1 MKVEFRFFIWVILL
15 TTVPLITNANTVADF
30 GLNQNL
36 ISEKSV
42 SGSFPLVTPEQVA
55 PLWYDD
61 QDYPGVKRAIGDL
74 QQDIERV
81 TAQKPLMTSDQPKL
95 KAVVIIGT
103 LGKNK
108 IIDQLIN
115 DKKITVDDLQDKWES
130 FAITRVKNPAAGID
144 QALVIAGS
152 DKRGTIYGIYELSE
166 QLGVSPWYWWADVPP
181 KKRNQAYVIPGRF
194 ASGEPTVKYRGIF
207 LNNERPTLSGWTEEK
222 FGGMN
227 SDFYTKVFELL
238 LRLRANYLWPA
249 MWENAF
255 NEDDPKNPGLADEYG
270 IVMGTSHH
278 EPMMRSHKEWLTRKD
293 QYGNGQWN
301 YQTNSEAIQRFFR
314 EGIANSKNYENLV
327 TVGMRGDGDTG
338 MTSTGSMESDIKQI
352 EKIFTDQRK
361 IIAEEMKVDPATVPQ
376 LWALFTEVQK
386 FYDYGL
392 RPPEDVTLLWTDDNT
407 GNLRRVPTAEER
419 KRSGGAGIYYH
430 FDMHGGPF
438 AFRWIN
444 TNPIPKIWEQM
455 NLAVEYDATR
465 IWIVNVGDL
474 KPHETSIEFFLRMA
488 WNAKAFNKDNL
499 DEYLQAWA
507 ERDFGPT
514 YAKDIADIVA
524 RYTKYNGWRKPEL
537 IAPDTFSLVSYS
549 EAEKVESAWQEIVD
563 KAEMIY
569 SKIPEDQ
576 RDAFYQLVLH
586 PTKASAQVVQMNI
599 AAGRNQLYSR
609 QGRINVANAQAS
621 RVRELFKR
629 DRAMTDYYNKEMAG
643 GKWNHIMSQ
652 PHLGQFDWQPPR
664 VDSMPLVSEILP
676 LETKNFGVAIEGDTS
691 AWPEHFGDAV
701 LPTFE
706 SFYPKRSYVDI
717 FAEGTLPY
725 EYSID
730 TSDPWIILEKD
741 SAVKPDHRYWVGIDW
756 KKVPEGKST
765 GTIVVKGNRGAV
777 KVKVPVVKATAEQN
791 RQAKGRF
798 ASLDGALAILA
809 ADAPIKKSANGAS
822 WQKLPDYGREST
834 AIEVFPVTTASV
846 LPPKAAPQL
855 EYPVF
860 LPRAGSYEITL
871 VLGPVM
877 DIFPD
882 HGMRIAVGF
891 NDQPLQVLDIFADR
905 QSQTFVSE
913 AWWKIFTKDN
923 ARYLKSTHKV
933 DFTGPNLLK
942 IAMVDPALVLQKII
956 ISDKPLPKSYFGPD
970 VRDIYKK

>member
-1 MKVEFRFFIWVILL
+1 MKLHKICPLVIGILSCL
-15 TTVPLITNANTVADF
+15 FAMTAVAESHLELI
-30 GLNQNL
+30 QNFVT
-36 ISEKSV
+36 EKPKA
-42 SGSFPLVTPEQVA
+42 GSFALVTPKQTA
-55 PLWYDD
+55 ALLWYDE
-61 QDYPGVKRAIGDL
+61 QDYKGVKRAIVDL
-74 QQDIERV
+74 QKDIESV
-81 TAQKPLMTSDQPKL
+81 TTKKPSVTSEQPQQKN
-95 KAVVIIGT
+95 AVIIGT

-108 IIDQLIN
+108 IIDKLVI
-115 DKKITVDDLQDKWES
+115 DKKLNVDDLQGKWES
-130 FAITRVKNPAAGID
+130 FVITTVKNPVAGIE
-144 QALVIAGS
+144 QALVIVGS

-181 KKRNQAYVIPGRF
+181 KKREQAYILQGRY

-227 SDFYTKVFELL
+227 SEFYTKVFELL

-249 MWENAF
+249 MWDNAF
-255 NEDDPKNPGLADEYG
+255 NEDDPDNPRLADEYG

-278 EPMMRSHKEWLTRKD
+278 EPMMRSHKEWLARKD
-293 QYGNGQWN
+293 HYGNGQWN
-301 YQTNSEAIQRFFR
+301 YQTNTEAIQRFFR
-314 EGIANSKNYENLV
+314 EGIANSKKYENLV
-327 TVGMRGDGDTG
+327 TIGMRGDGDTG

-352 EKIFTDQRK
+352 EKIFSGQRQ
-361 IIAEEMKVDPATVPQ
+361 IIADETKTDPAKIPQ

-386 FYDYGL
+386 FYDHSL
-392 RPPEDVTLLWTDDNT
+392 RPPEDVTLLWTDDNV
-407 GNLRRVPTAEER
+407 GNLRRVPTEEER
-419 KRSGGAGIYYH
+419 KRSGGSGIYYH

-488 WNAKAFNKDNL
+488 WNAKAFNKDYL

-507 ERDFGPT
+507 ERDFGPA

-569 SKIPEDQ
+569 SKIPEAQ

-609 QGRINVANAQAS
+609 QGRINLANAQAS

-629 DRAMTDYYNKEMAG
+629 DRAMTDYYNKEMAN

-652 PHLGQFDWQPPR
+652 THLGQYDWQPPR

-676 LETKNFGVAIEGDTS
+676 LETKNFGVAIEGDVN
-691 AWPEHFGDAV
+691 AWPEHYGDV
-701 LPTFE
+701 ILPTFE
-706 SFYPKRSYVDI
+706 SFYPRRSYIEI
-717 FAEGTLPY
+717 FAEGILPY
-725 EYSID
+725 DYSIKA
-730 TSDPWIILEKD
+730 TEPWIILEKD
-741 SAVKPDHRYWVGIDW
+741 STFKPDHRYWVDIDW
-756 KKVPEGKST
+756 KKVPDGKST
-765 GTIVVKGNRGAV
+765 GAILVKGNRGDV
-777 KVKVPVVKATAEQN
+777 KVQVPVVKATTEQK
-791 RQAKGRF
+791 RQANGRF
-798 ASLDGALAILA
+798 ASLEGPLAILA
-809 ADAPIKKSANGAS
+809 ADAPIKKSANGAA
-822 WQKLPDYGREST
+822 WQELPDYGREKT
-834 AIEVFPVTTASV
+834 ALEVFPVTTASV
-846 LPPKAAPQL
+846 LPPNTAPQL
-855 EYPVF
+855 EYPIY
-860 LPRAGSYEITL
+860 LPRSGNYEITL

-877 DIFPD
+877 DIHPD
-882 HGMRIAVGF
+882 RGMRIAIGL
-891 NDQPLQVLDIFADR
+891 DDASLQVLDIFTNR
-905 QSQTFVSE
+905 QAETFLSE
-913 AWWKIFTKDN
+913 NWWSGFTKDN
-923 ARYLKSTHKV
+923 ARYLKSTHPV
-933 DFTGPNLLK
+933 ESAGAHLLK
-942 IAMVDPALVLQKII
+942 IAMVDPAIVLQKII
-956 ISDKPLPKSYFGPD
+956 ISDKPVPKSYFGPV
-970 VRDIYKK
+970 VRSLYKK